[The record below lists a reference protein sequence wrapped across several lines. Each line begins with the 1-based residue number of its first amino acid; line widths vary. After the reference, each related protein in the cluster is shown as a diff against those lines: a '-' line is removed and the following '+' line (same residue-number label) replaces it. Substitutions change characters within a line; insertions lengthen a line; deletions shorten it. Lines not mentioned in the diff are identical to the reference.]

1 MACICLLYIY
11 VASNFQ
17 KTTSY
22 VGKIVFTDNWIQEI
36 LYWAVKL
43 VHLIWGRAQ
52 MCATV
57 TAVGKVRVSQTAANF
72 FIS

>member
-1 MACICLLYIY
+1 
-11 VASNFQ
+11 VVSNFE

-22 VGKIVFTDNWIQEI
+22 VGKMVFTDNWIQEI
-36 LYWAVKL
+36 MYWAVKR
-43 VHLIWGRAQ
+43 VHMTWNRAQ

-72 FIS
+72 LIS